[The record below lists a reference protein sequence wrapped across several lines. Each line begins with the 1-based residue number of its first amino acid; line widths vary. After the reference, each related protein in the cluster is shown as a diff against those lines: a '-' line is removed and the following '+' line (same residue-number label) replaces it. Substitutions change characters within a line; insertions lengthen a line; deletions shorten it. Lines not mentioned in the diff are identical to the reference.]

1 MSSLARNIR
10 LELRVVPRRLLVC
23 ADCEFILTAPSW
35 PTEFEGS
42 IFSTE
47 VGDVDDAVATS
58 VAESAIW
65 PSLDL
70 DGGTPASGTV
80 SRAAFSS

>member
-1 MSSLARNIR
+1 MSSLAKNVRF
-10 LELRVVPRRLLVC
+10 ELRVVPRRLLVG
-23 ADCEFILTAPSW
+23 ADCEFILTAPEW
-35 PTEFEGS
+35 PTKFEDS
-42 IFSTE
+42 IFSE
-47 VGDVDDAVATS
+47 VGDVGDAVATS
-58 VAESAIW
+58 VTESVVW